1 MMIIYLQ
8 TINTI
13 HVSNYTHQQQETI
26 DKTSFSFHFHLF
38 SFHLL
43 FLQ

>member
-1 MMIIYLQ
+1 MIIYLQ

-26 DKTSFSFHFHLF
+26 DKTSFIFHLF
-38 SFHLL
+38 IFHLL
-43 FLQ
+43 FIQ